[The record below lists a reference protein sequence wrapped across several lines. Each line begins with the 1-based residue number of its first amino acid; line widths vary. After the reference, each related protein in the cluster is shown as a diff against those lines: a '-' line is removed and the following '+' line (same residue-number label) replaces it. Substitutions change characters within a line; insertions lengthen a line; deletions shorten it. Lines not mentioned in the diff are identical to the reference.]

1 MLFALLP
8 NIYYLVMEFLTQSAE
23 ETIELG
29 KKIGSKL
36 KPGAIVGFYGELG
49 SGKTTM
55 IKGIC
60 LGLGVKEQDIV
71 KSPSFVMISEYKGNC
86 PIFHIDLYRIKD
98 IGEIHSIGLDDY
110 LYGNGICLI
119 EWAEKVENELPENI
133 IKIRL
138 EVLEQ
143 NKRKIIINGLYL
155 KSSQ

>member
-1 MLFALLP
+1 MK
-8 NIYYLVMEFLTQSAE
+8 FLTQSAE

-36 KPGAIVGFYGELG
+36 KSGTIVGFYGELG

-71 KSPSFVMISEYKGNC
+71 KSPSFVMISEYKGDC

-98 IGEIHSIGLDDY
+98 NAEIHSIGLDDY